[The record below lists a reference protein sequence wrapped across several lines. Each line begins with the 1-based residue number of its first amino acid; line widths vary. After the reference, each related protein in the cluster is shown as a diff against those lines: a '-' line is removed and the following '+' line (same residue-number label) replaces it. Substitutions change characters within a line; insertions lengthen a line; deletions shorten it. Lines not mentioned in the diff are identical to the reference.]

1 MCVCTTVEKCL
12 NILIHVI
19 LFFIKWHVYEKK
31 KKKSWKCQ
39 TENRKLESQNIYSFQ
54 MCNTFMKNSW
64 NMFDRKKGHF
74 NLTWLSVKC
83 NVGKTAEN
91 AWNLMKWIPTFE
103 NLWLHRVKHTRRW
116 LKDRFSRP
124 LQHTS
129 QLQSI
134 FGFKAFAKNI
144 LHH

>member
-1 MCVCTTVEKCL
+1 MSYYFLLSDMFMKR
-12 NILIHVI
+12 
-19 LFFIKWHVYEKK
+19 KRKK
-31 KKKSWKCQ
+31 KHTAENARQKIET
-39 TENRKLESQNIYSFQ
+39 TESHNIYSFQ
-54 MCNTFMKNSW
+54 MCNTFMKNNW

-83 NVGKTAEN
+83 NVGKTVEN
-91 AWNLMKWIPTFE
+91 AWNLMKWIPTVE
-103 NLWLHRVKHTRRW
+103 NLWLHRVKHTRQW
-116 LKDRFSRP
+116 LKDRLSQP

-134 FGFKAFAKNI
+134 FGFEAFAKNI

>member
-1 MCVCTTVEKCL
+1 MCVQLLKNVG

-31 KKKSWKCQ
+31 KKKKIAENARQ
-39 TENRKLESQNIYSFQ
+39 KIETTESRNIYSFQ

-83 NVGKTAEN
+83 NVGKTVEN
-91 AWNLMKWIPTFE
+91 AWHLMKWIPTFE

-116 LKDRFSRP
+116 LKDRLSQP

-129 QLQSI
+129 QLEY
-134 FGFKAFAKNI
+134 FWF
-144 LHH
+144 